1 MMSYR
6 DSYLITIVTKIV
18 STMINDTMDALA
30 SLATFLNIH
39 NGVVMKIVAI
49 AMTKYRCA
57 NMESCGNENSRMRTF
72 VAVSPTIIL

>member
-1 MMSYR
+1 MSYR
-6 DSYLITIVTKIV
+6 DSYLMTIVIKII

-30 SLATFLNIH
+30 SLATFLSMH

-57 NMESCGNENSRMRTF
+57 NMESCGSEKRRMRTF
-72 VAVSPTIIL
+72 VAVSPTIML